1 MDVWLPTSARVPGH
15 RGINFSGGLLKTVH
29 ASGAPEALG
38 HYSHAI
44 VSGGLV
50 FASGQLPINPQSGQ
64 IEGDTIEEQV
74 ARVLANLAAVL
85 EAAGSSLDHVLK
97 ATLYLSDMSLFARA
111 NAAYALAFGEHRPAR
126 TAVPVL
132 PMPRGALVEIDV
144 IAELTGAEVEAHG

>member
-1 MDVWLPTSARVPGH
+1 
-15 RGINFSGGLLKTVH
+15 
-29 ASGAPEALG
+29 
-38 HYSHAI
+38 
-44 VSGGLV
+44 
-50 FASGQLPINPQSGQ
+50 
-64 IEGDTIEEQV
+64 
-74 ARVLANLAAVL
+74 VLANLAAVL

-97 ATLYLSDMSLFARA
+97 VTLYLSDMSLFARA